1 MMININCDLGEGLN
15 NEHIILP
22 LIDSCNVACG
32 GHAGDNASMIECVE
46 ISIRNKVKIGAHP
59 SYPDKINFGRKKI
72 NIPPSELSISIISQI
87 ESLEAISNSY
97 GVTLNHIKAHGAL
110 YNQMIIDAD
119 LSNFYLDTIEEFKNK
134 YSIYIPYKSEIEKLA
149 LKRGFS
155 IVYEVFG
162 DRNYNDDLS
171 LVSRDSENALITDP
185 ETVIEHINTMKETNT
200 VKTINGNFQKI
211 KFDTICIHS
220 DTNNSIDILKKINKE
235 FNGRQS

>member
-1 MMININCDLGEGLN
+1 MLNINCDLGEGLN
-15 NEHIILP
+15 NEHIIMP
-22 LIDSCNVACG
+22 LIDSCNIACG
-32 GHAGDNASMIECVE
+32 GHAGDIGSMIECVE
-46 ISIRNKVKIGAHP
+46 ISIKNKVKIGAHP

-72 NIPPSELSISIISQI
+72 DISPSELSFSIISQI
-87 ESLEAISNSY
+87 ESLESIANSY

-119 LSNFYLDTIEEFKNK
+119 LSNLYLDTIKEFKSK
-134 YSIYIPYKSEIEKLA
+134 YSIYIPYKSEIENMA

-171 LVSRDSENALITDP
+171 LVSRNNENALITNP
-185 ETVIEHINTMKETNT
+185 ESVVNHIKTIKETET
-200 VKTINGNFQKI
+200 VKTINGNYKKI

-220 DTNNSIDILKKINKE
+220 DTNNSIEILKKINQE
-235 FNGRQS
+235 FDGS

>member
-97 GVTLNHIKAHGAL
+97 GVTLYHIKAHGAL

-134 YSIYIPYKSEIEKLA
+134 YSIYVPYKSEIEKLA

-185 ETVIEHINTMKETNT
+185 ETVIEHINTIKETNT

>member
-1 MMININCDLGEGLN
+1 MININCDLGEGLN
-15 NEHIILP
+15 NEHIIMP

-32 GHAGDNASMIECVE
+32 GHAGDIGSMIECVE

-72 NIPPSELSISIISQI
+72 NIPPSELSISIITQI
-87 ESLEAISNSY
+87 ESLETISNSY

-119 LSNFYLDTIEEFKNK
+119 LSNFYLDTIEKFKNK
-134 YSIYIPYKSEIEKLA
+134 YFIYIPYKSEIEKIA

-171 LVSRDSENALITDP
+171 LVSRDRENALITDP
-185 ETVIEHINTMKETNT
+185 VNVIEHINTMKETNT

-235 FNGRQS
+235 LNGRQS